1 MTTGI
6 VTLKAGRERSI
17 LRQHPWI
24 FSGGIGRAQDAI
36 PGEVVTVV
44 DAQGQFLARGYWNPK
59 SQIQVRILTW
69 DDEPIDRDWWRR
81 QLARAIGARVG
92 SRPIGEVT
100 ARLVN
105 AENDFLPGLVVDA
118 YAGWLVFQALTLYV
132 DKHKD
137 MLVELLAALCQPY
150 GIYERSDVDVRGKE
164 GLKDAVGVRWGAEP
178 PDEIASTLDGV
189 TLLVDVRTGHKTGA
203 YLDQTRNRA
212 VLRQLTDGM
221 ARPLRVLNLFSFTG
235 AFGLAVSDAQ
245 VRNVDSSLEA
255 LALGQRM
262 AVANGRAADDFEW
275 VQADCFQYVRACAAA
290 GEQFEVVILDPPKF
304 AHSAAQ
310 VEKAARAYKDLNL
323 HAFRVVR
330 PGGYLLTFS
339 CSGAVDRD
347 LFQKIV
353 FGALLDS
360 GRRGQMVQWLGAGE
374 DHPVALTF
382 PQGEYLK
389 GLLVRVW

>member
-1 MTTGI
+1 M
-6 VTLKAGRERSI
+6 
-17 LRQHPWI
+17 
-24 FSGGIGRAQDAI
+24 
-36 PGEVVTVV
+36 V